1 MADNTPSTTPFN
13 LPDDVHVL
21 AHLRDQLGDYLS
33 ALERNTDSIREW
45 LDTQQNNIIV
55 GHHRLVRAIEIDRDE
70 KKAVKVLSELGE
82 TAGFILNLQ
91 DFGALAQN
99 RFGKNSAFEK
109 ALAAAPR
116 GFPADILE
124 EMPAVRVPK
133 AGETVEAIGLN
144 TRVEIP
150 ETPQEEKKGF
160 WSQLGGMFKSEAPE
174 EEARRKE
181 EAIKRH
187 WRNVR
192 SELISLQSDRH
203 YYIDSFMDWVGE
215 NLEPEEPAA
224 PSAAIM
230 QQYQSPQYVIDL
242 AQRDYDVVNKERA
255 ARLNTQALQ
264 YSAMAHKLDTQDI
277 KGFIE
282 LLPSLFPRTETPE
295 SKRSKELLLTDFG
308 VASFA
313 ELALTHVK
321 KDEDRIALL
330 SAALSHEPKFQIA
343 GLKSDAQIFERV
355 LGEVLKPE
363 PLNAE
368 ALGITLK
375 RLMRGRDNDA
385 AMTLFPLDNA
395 QKTPFYRIGQRFAND
410 LPQAGRVMEK
420 LLSGIGAKDSDIAGK
435 VAKFAD
441 AAEKK
446 DPAQLL
452 SILRGIAASDQGQ
465 SFMAMWELTFPG
477 KSAMDRLPASGAT
490 PKMLAQLVETAIDAG
505 MHNEWRLETNAYQAD
520 TARTMGF
527 LKNQIVA
534 SLSTDETFAIDP
546 ARKFI
551 AHAFLNGGLDTLRP
565 ELTKAGGFLEQVV
578 SSDKLNQK
586 EKLAW
591 VAALIEPYDSPIVR
605 ANILHDA
612 ADRAQD
618 KTAARILSGM
628 EATFTSDAVRIDNDR
643 MLTNLPRIANI
654 WYNPE
659 PKTLQYTV
667 GGVGHLLQDNVSQ
680 HMADETLS
688 LIQRKGGFESE
699 YDGLLKPE
707 NIDRIVSTPNG
718 TKLSWHRHSA
728 EFNGTEAQAAALHTR
743 TDFVHEDDPQTGL
756 TFSINQKAVLLIQP
770 LEDGTHMLIDKYGT
784 AQLLEGDLRIDPASS
799 LTDLGGGV
807 WFNPQNASVVSLD
820 TSKNT
825 LGFRAESRDFDEF
838 LEKVEKS
845 EEKSEYLYTIALPNA
860 AVREKVSAAI
870 AADSGFAVPVES
882 SDTLAL
888 NLRALGYLQYNNEDP
903 DKPGFS
909 CHKYGPTRKPGFVH
923 TDDQE
928 FADAIFA
935 GLQNAK
941 DAVVVENL
949 IAHKSMIEDAYY
961 DAEKGTFYMVI
972 GQDILDVQTDD
983 KTAYAA
989 LQKLSREKGFE
1000 TVGVNYVAATPNS
1013 VGTSEVAADVINLS
1027 RATLISYSAA
1037 NEHTVIHTDQD
1048 KYHINLDRAQAREL
1062 TSRIEKEG
1070 QAAAHKATEK
1080 MAWVRDLSKTL
1091 QFSGAFDVVAKPALT
1106 DSAPEYL
1113 LSQAMGSKNET
1124 RKMPAVDKDFSIA
1137 AAAVKTG
1144 EKINYPRSRQPYEI
1158 ASKRTD
1164 VHSRLRDSG
1173 YRSPR

>member
-1 MADNTPSTTPFN
+1 MADNTPSTTPFK

-33 ALERNTDSIREW
+33 TLERNTDSIREW

-70 KKAVKVLSELGE
+70 KKAVKILAELGE

-91 DFGALAQN
+91 DFSALAQN
-99 RFGKNSAFEK
+99 RFGKNSTFEK

-133 AGETVEAIGLN
+133 AGDTVEAIGLN

-160 WSQLGGMFKSEAPE
+160 WSQLGGMFKSEDPE

-181 EAIKRH
+181 DAIKRH

-224 PSAAIM
+224 PSATIM

-264 YSAMAHKLDTQDI
+264 YSAIAHKLDTQDI

-282 LLPSLFPRTETPE
+282 LLPALFPRTETPE

-330 SAALSHEPKFQIA
+330 SAALSYEPKFQIA

-363 PLNAE
+363 PLSAE
-368 ALGITLK
+368 ALDITLK
-375 RLMRGRDNDA
+375 RLMRGRGSDA
-385 AMTLFPLDNA
+385 ALTLFPLDNA
-395 QKTPFYRIGQRFAND
+395 QKTPFYRLGKRFAAE
-410 LPQAGRVMEK
+410 LPQAGRAMAK
-420 LLSGIGAKDSDIAGK
+420 LLSGIGAKDSDIADK
-435 VAKFAD
+435 VTQFAD
-441 AAEKK
+441 AATKK
-446 DPAQLL
+446 DPVQLL
-452 SILRGIAASDQGQ
+452 SILRGVAATGQGH
-465 SFMAMWELTFPG
+465 SFMALWELTFPG
-477 KSAMDRLPASGAT
+477 TSAMDRLTASGAT

-505 MHNEWRLETNAYQAD
+505 MNNEWRIETNAYQAD
-520 TARTMGF
+520 TRRTLAF
-527 LKNQIVA
+527 LKEQIIG
-534 SLSTDETFAIDP
+534 SLTTDETFAIAP

-565 ELTKAGGFLEQVV
+565 ELTKAGGLLEQVV
-578 SSDKLNQK
+578 SSDKIDQK

-591 VAALIEPYDSPIVR
+591 VAALVEPYDSQIVR

-628 EATFTSDAVRIDNDR
+628 EAAFTSEAVRIDGDR
-643 MLTNLPRIANI
+643 VLTNLPRIANI

-659 PKTLQYTV
+659 PKTLQFTV

-688 LIQRKGGFESE
+688 LIQRKGEFESE

-718 TKLSWHRHSA
+718 TKLSWHRHSTD
-728 EFNGTEAQAAALHTR
+728 FNGTEAQAAAFHVR
-743 TDFVHEDDPQTGL
+743 TDFVHEDDPKTGL
-756 TFSINQKAVLLIQP
+756 TFSINQKAVLLVQP
-770 LEDGTHMLIDKYGT
+770 LEDGTHLLIDKYGT
-784 AQLLEGDLRIDPASS
+784 AQLLEGTLRIDAASS

-820 TSKNT
+820 TAKNT
-825 LGFRAESRDFDEF
+825 LEFRAESRDFDEF
-838 LEKVEKS
+838 LEKAENG
-845 EEKSEYLYTIALPNA
+845 EYLYAVQLPDA
-860 AVREKVSAAI
+860 AVREKISAAI
-870 AADSGFAVPVES
+870 AADSGFVVPVDS

-888 NLRALGYLQYNNEDP
+888 NLRALCYLQYSNEDP
-903 DKPGFS
+903 DNTGFA
-909 CHKYGPTRKPGFVH
+909 CHKYGPTRKPGFVR
-923 TDDQE
+923 TDDAE

-961 DAEKGTFYMVI
+961 NAEKGTFYMVI

-989 LQKLSREKGFE
+989 LAKLSREKGFE
-1000 TVGVNYVAATPNS
+1000 TVGVNYVAATPSS

-1048 KYHINLDRAQAREL
+1048 KYHINLDRTQAREL

-1070 QAAAHKATEK
+1070 QTAAHKATDK
-1080 MAWVRDLSKTL
+1080 MPWVRDLSKTL
-1091 QFSGAFDVVAKPALT
+1091 QFAGAFDVVAQPALT
-1106 DSAPEYL
+1106 DSAPQYL
-1113 LSQAMGSKNET
+1113 LSQVMGNKNET

-1137 AAAVKTG
+1137 AAAVNTG
-1144 EKINYPRSRQPYEI
+1144 EKISYPRHRQPYEANPRKAARHEI
-1158 ASKRTD
+1158 YNKYNP
-1164 VHSRLRDSG
+1164 RL
-1173 YRSPR
+1173 